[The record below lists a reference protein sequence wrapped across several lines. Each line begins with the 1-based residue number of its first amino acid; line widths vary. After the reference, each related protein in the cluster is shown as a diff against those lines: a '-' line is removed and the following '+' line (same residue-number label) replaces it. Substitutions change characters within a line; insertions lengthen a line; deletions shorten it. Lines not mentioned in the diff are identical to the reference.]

1 MKTVKEIR
9 MEFDSVPME
18 KWRELYEI
26 YERDE
31 RQGVKKLLEQCRKKK
46 TGWKRKC
53 CVWSR

>member
-31 RQGVKKLLEQCRKKK
+31 RQGARETTERE
-46 TGWKRKC
+46 
-53 CVWSR
+53 